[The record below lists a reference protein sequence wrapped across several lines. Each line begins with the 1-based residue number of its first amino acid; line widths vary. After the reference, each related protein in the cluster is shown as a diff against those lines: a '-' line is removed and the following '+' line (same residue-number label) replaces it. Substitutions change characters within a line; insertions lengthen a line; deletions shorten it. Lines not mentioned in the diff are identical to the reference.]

1 MASHGSNQR
10 KDGQSRKAWTAI
22 LLLPLL
28 AGGCVYSVHPWYG
41 EGEGHVAPQLAGAWR
56 DVDGDD
62 SWIFLARGDSLR
74 VLCREE
80 GRSVEFVA
88 VDFAAGGVRFLD
100 LTPAPGPWSEGPQAW
115 YLLPLHGLH
124 RWSLADDTLRL
135 ATLDP
140 QSLETVLAE
149 GGHPALERQE
159 NRWVFLGPREE
170 MAAFLTSHL
179 LDEALYSE
187 STVLVRE

>member
-1 MASHGSNQR
+1 MATHGTNQR
-10 KDGQSRKAWTAI
+10 KAGRSRKTWAAI
-22 LLLPLL
+22 LLLPLGL
-28 AGGCVYSVHPWYG
+28 GGCVYSMHPWHR
-41 EGEGHVAPQLAGAWR
+41 EGEAHVAPQLVGAWR

-74 VLCREE
+74 AICREE
-80 GRSVEFVA
+80 GRSVEFIA
-88 VDFAAGGVRFLD
+88 VDFTAGGVHFLD
-100 LTPAPGPWSEGPQAW
+100 LTPAKGAWSDGPQAW

-124 RWSLADDTLRL
+124 RWNLTDDTLRL

-149 GGHPALERQE
+149 GDHPALERQE
-159 NRWVFLGPREE
+159 NRWIFLGQRDE
-170 MAAFLTSHL
+170 MATFLTDHL
-179 LDEALYSE
+179 LDESLYSE

>member
-1 MASHGSNQR
+1 VWAS
-10 KDGQSRKAWTAI
+10 I

-28 AGGCVYSVHPWYG
+28 AGGCVYSLQPWYL
-41 EGEGHVAPQLAGAWR
+41 EGEGRVAPQLVGAWR

-74 VLCREE
+74 AICREE
-80 GRSVEFVA
+80 GRSVEFIA
-88 VDFAAGGVRFLD
+88 LDFASGGARFLD
-100 LTPAPGPWSEGPQAW
+100 LTPAPGAWSDGPQAW

-124 RWSLADDTLRL
+124 RWSLADDTLRM

-140 QSLETVLAE
+140 QVLETVLVE
-149 GGHPALERQE
+149 GDHPALQREE
-159 NRWVFLGPREE
+159 NRWIFLGSREE
-170 MAAFLTSHL
+170 MADFLSRRL
-179 LDEALYSE
+179 LDEGLYSE